1 MDAEEVEVDTE
12 EIGVALE
19 PVAGVGLPVEGST
32 GGVADG
38 AWVLEDMMIEKE
50 KVRNGEKDSERVK
63 NEVWKLAG
71 TERKR

>member
-1 MDAEEVEVDTE
+1 LEFEASRAFEVVDTE

-38 AWVLEDMMIEKE
+38 AWVLKDIMTEK
-50 KVRNGEKDSERVK
+50 K
-63 NEVWKLAG
+63 
-71 TERKR
+71 